1 MGIVL
6 MGMSGFVSPGTKSR
20 WCNWQAAKDSKC
32 RLIPQS
38 STVRYGSQT
47 QSKAW
52 RMSSIADL

>member
-1 MGIVL
+1 